1 MDLPLFRPFHGK
13 PIYLPTCGIVL
24 VEKYQ
29 ACSMVFSFDVSIR
42 KSNST
47 CDQHSLY
54 TLNLPSKILIYNV
67 GITYLLPRI

>member
-29 ACSMVFSFDVSIR
+29 ACSMVFSFDEKVTLLATSI
-42 KSNST
+42 
-47 CDQHSLY
+47 HF
-54 TLNLPSKILIYNV
+54 TLSIY
-67 GITYLLPRI
+67 LAKF